1 LELEE
6 AGSLQPTVDS
16 LQLKRESKEGLTAE
30 TLRALRTERREESRQ
45 STLNSRQLKTKNK
58 DAESDFNTEGTE
70 VGDTEIAEKAGS
82 DSEWEWGANI
92 GESGEDP
99 FGGLRG
105 DILRWMFRVGGGI
118 FEGGVELAVFGVV
131 GEVEGFE
138 EGVGEVV
145 GGLAD
150 LLAAFGGEDDLGEVA
165 EGGGAAGGDAVGGE
179 GAEDAGHGAVNV
191 VFGGG
196 IIVEE
201 PDLEQEVFVALVGR
215 AAFEDGA
222 VGAAV
227 AVEGRD
233 GGHAAAASIGEYKVA
248 KVEG

>member
-1 LELEE
+1 M
-6 AGSLQPTVDS
+6 SS
-16 LQLKRESKEGLTAE
+16 
-30 TLRALRTERREESRQ
+30 
-45 STLNSRQLKTKNK
+45 
-58 DAESDFNTEGTE
+58 
-70 VGDTEIAEKAGS
+70 
-82 DSEWEWGANI
+82 
-92 GESGEDP
+92 
-99 FGGLRG
+99 
-105 DILRWMFRVGGGI
+105 VGGGG
-118 FEGGVELAVFGVV
+118 FEGGVEFAVFGVV

-191 VFGGG
+191 VFGGRILG
-196 IIVEE
+196 EE
-201 PDLEQEVFVALVGR
+201 ANFLQEIFVVLGGR
-215 AAFEDGA
+215 VVFEDGA
-222 VGAAV
+222 VRAAV

-233 GGHAAAASIGEYKVA
+233 GGHAAAASIGKNEVA